1 MNFFKNKMD
10 AKKYF
15 KILRLSPKKLNQ
27 KFILTNFGSLIGD
40 KSFYKFLICYELL
53 NKIKNVKGDIIEF
66 GIWNGN
72 NLFALKKMIDF
83 LKLKK
88 KIIGY
93 DNFSGFPNPES
104 IKKKLKIKKKFGIY
118 AGNRKYISFIIKFF
132 KLRNIKIIDDDIMN
146 LEKHKFKK
154 ISLIYIDCDIY
165 KTTKKIL
172 SELSNKIPIG
182 GIIVF
187 DEGICGNKNE
197 EPRAL
202 KEFYN
207 SNKTKFKKI
216 ILQKNYQPD
225 VYLKRIK

>member
-1 MNFFKNKMD
+1 MNKKNEFTLMSISPID
-10 AKKYF
+10 GRYSHQIDQEIKK
-15 KILRLSPKKLNQ
+15 INS
-27 KFILTNFGSLIGD
+27 
-40 KSFYKFLICYELL
+40 
-53 NKIKNVKGDIIEF
+53 EF
-66 GIWNGN
+66 GLIKYRVHVEVSW
-72 NLFALKKMIDF
+72 FIF
-83 LKLKK
+83 LL
-88 KIIGY
+88 
-93 DNFSGFPNPES
+93 SLAP
-104 IKKKLKIKKKFGIY
+104 IKKKFGIY